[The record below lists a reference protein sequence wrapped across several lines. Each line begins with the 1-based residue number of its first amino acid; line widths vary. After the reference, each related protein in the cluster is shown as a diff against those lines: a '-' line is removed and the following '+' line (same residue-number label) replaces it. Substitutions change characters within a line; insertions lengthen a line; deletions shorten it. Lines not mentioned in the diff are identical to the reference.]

1 VWKSRASSRRY
12 EVQRIWALAP
22 DMHELGIASSILEAV
37 EAEAKK
43 HAGARFK
50 VVGLRIGEVA
60 GIDVDALTFGWEA
73 VTRDTDWDGLK
84 LAIEQLP
91 LKNRCR
97 LCKCEFAVKDYEIAC
112 PECGRTETENI
123 SGDELDI
130 AYMEIEEANA

>member
-1 VWKSRASSRRY
+1 
-12 EVQRIWALAP
+12 
-22 DMHELGIASSILEAV
+22 MHELGIASSILEAV

-43 HAGARFK
+43 HPGAEFK

-60 GIDVDALTFGWEA
+60 GIDIDALTFGWEA
-73 VTRDTDWDGLK
+73 LTKETEYESVK

-91 LKNRCR
+91 VKNRCC
-97 LCKCEFAVKDYEIAC
+97 LCRCEFAVTDYEITC

-130 AYMEIEEANA
+130 AYMELEEANV